1 MGKREAAYNAAFL
14 NLNSEGGER
23 LKRMFVILLLMAA
36 ALIVCTAS
44 SAELLSD
51 VELAKVYAGEV
62 DSEASDVITVEASSL
77 SNQKNIAG
85 VSSLDSGVR
94 TTRIRNTNR
103 AEVENIG
110 DSAVALQANLAA
122 IASLGAEDA
131 LGNVMINR
139 NNARVDNL
147 ASAEGFGEGLSGG
160 SLTTGASSEML
171 LGSILALQSAVVGQ
185 SNIAALAALGNI
197 RLTFIDNDNRA
208 DVDNIGDSAL
218 ALQSNIAGIA
228 GLGAGEV
235 RGDVILNSNRARVDN
250 LAVSEGL
257 VEADLEHL
265 ALNGDDL
272 ISGTSSL
279 SASQSAVASQFNIG
293 AISGGADIRNTRI
306 RNDNRADAAN
316 IGDSAVAMQTNIAAI
331 AGLGAGELRGNDIH
345 NRNDADVENVVL
357 DAPGFVD
364 GLSEGLSA
372 NDAGIQSALS
382 ALSVTRSAVAS
393 QANIAAVMNGGGI
406 LNTGISN
413 RNNAS
418 VNNNL

>member
-103 AEVENIG
+103 AELENIG

-185 SNIAALAALGNI
+185 SNIAALAAPGNI